1 MNDLHAIAN
10 RIERSA
16 PHLSTPDWQRL
27 AAETVTGM
35 RRMADDPNGPRI
47 VDLLAWHGDL
57 SKLIGAHRWV
67 GLGYTDVELILSAAQ
82 DDINLLL
89 ENAGRGLV
97 VA

>member
-16 PHLSTPDWQRL
+16 PHLSTPDWQHL
-27 AAETVTGM
+27 AAETVTDM

-47 VDLLAWHGDL
+47 VDLIAWHGDL
-57 SKLIGAHRWV
+57 SKLIGAHRD
-67 GLGYTDVELILSAAQ
+67 LDLLDMILNAAQ
-82 DDINLLL
+82 DDIGQLL